1 MSTCLCLLRAFGRYS
16 NFAWVVMVCLGTLAH
31 GPVSLVMRGYAGFV
45 VLAAWV
51 ISNTQFLSA
60 LIFNL
65 LGINFQDYSEF

>member
-1 MSTCLCLLRAFGRYS
+1 
-16 NFAWVVMVCLGTLAH
+16 MVCLGTLAH